1 MSDLGDPRPLVAP
14 PRAAVGLGLILG
26 GAGLLG
32 LVAFLLLSN
41 ARGPHGP
48 APEASSPPAAA
59 IETGVANPPP
69 EIAAEQ
75 AAARGGVPPVVQA
88 VPVPAV
94 VMPLK
99 PPPAVD
105 GAVDEGF
112 RAPSLVV
119 DLSGAGAPPA
129 AAAAPA
135 APPSGL
141 NGQEQFAHRVEGVE
155 VEHASAGMLR
165 HQSTLIAQGAIMTG
179 VLETAL
185 DSDLPGFAR
194 AVVSRDVRG
203 FDGSKVLI
211 PRGSHVIGQYQSAVA
226 QGQTRAF
233 VIWTRIIWPDGASI
247 QIGSPG
253 TDTLGRAGLQG
264 SVNTHFLERFSGA
277 ILLSVIY
284 AGITSL
290 ARQPTTQVVIG
301 SSQEAVNTGLSAL
314 VPTAIPP
321 TIKVR
326 QGAPIRIFVARDLDF
341 QAVQGVAPQGVAP

>member
-1 MSDLGDPRPLVAP
+1 M
-14 PRAAVGLGLILG
+14 
-26 GAGLLG
+26 
-32 LVAFLLLSN
+32 
-41 ARGPHGP
+41 
-48 APEASSPPAAA
+48 
-59 IETGVANPPP
+59 
-69 EIAAEQ
+69 
-75 AAARGGVPPVVQA
+75 
-88 VPVPAV
+88 
-94 VMPLK
+94 
-99 PPPAVD
+99 
-105 GAVDEGF
+105 
-112 RAPSLVV
+112 
-119 DLSGAGAPPA
+119 
-129 AAAAPA
+129 
-135 APPSGL
+135 
-141 NGQEQFAHRVEGVE
+141 
-155 VEHASAGMLR
+155 
-165 HQSTLIAQGAIMTG
+165 IAQGAIMTG

-233 VIWTRIIWPDGASI
+233 VIWTRIIRPDGASI